1 MQLCEGRAADADADA
16 PVKHPSMYV
25 KKNDAHSLLRP
36 ETAESLFVLHRVT
49 GEERYRR
56 YGWEIFAAFEA
67 YARVPDG
74 GGYASLK
81 SVLKCGSGPPPGA
94 GGAGG
99 AAATQPERRD
109 KMESFFLA
117 ETLKYLY
124 LLFSPAEALPLAGL
138 GPVRPEGGGGGGR
151 PWAVLNTE
159 AHALPVFRWDEPP
172 AGVAAATM

>member
-1 MQLCEGRAADADADA
+1 M
-16 PVKHPSMYV
+16 

-36 ETAESLFVLHRVT
+36 ETVESLFVLHRVT

-56 YGWEIFAAFEA
+56 YGWELFQAFER

-81 SVLKCGSGPPPGA
+81 SVLVECGGDTDA
-94 GGAGG
+94 R
-99 AAATQPERRD
+99 PEMKD
-109 KMESFFLA
+109 KMESFYLA

-138 GPVRPEGGGGGGR
+138 GPVREVGGR
-151 PWAVLNTE
+151 PFSVLNTE
-159 AHALPVFRWDEPP
+159 AHALPVFDWDAPP
-172 AGVAAATM
+172 WPDPGGAAAAGAEMSLLL